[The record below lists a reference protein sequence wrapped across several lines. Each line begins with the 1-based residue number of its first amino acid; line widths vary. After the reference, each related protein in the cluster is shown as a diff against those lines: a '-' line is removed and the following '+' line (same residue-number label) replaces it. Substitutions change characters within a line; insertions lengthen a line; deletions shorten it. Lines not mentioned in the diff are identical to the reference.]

1 MKIFHDLFLSV
12 CACGTWLLM
21 TLAGGVAACAQEPQE
36 KTQDRMV
43 AKVNGAPIMV
53 SDLNQV
59 AAAQAQ
65 VIRHQFADDPTKLAN
80 EMAAVKLNALD
91 TLIDCQLLADE
102 FYKIGGVMQP
112 EFLEQD
118 LTQIIQLGFRG
129 NREAFL
135 ADLAKNGL
143 ALEKFRELRERML
156 IMNVM
161 RARIAGKVEVSEARV
176 REHYEKNLRLWSG
189 AEKVKLHTV
198 TISKTTAD
206 ARSVAES
213 VHAKLADGGDFEEI
227 ARKSSADSH
236 AARGGA
242 WKWIYLSD
250 LTGTVSEVVST
261 TKKGDIT
268 EVIEQLDAFIIVR
281 VDDRQEGDP
290 KPFESVKDEVTKSL
304 IDEVSLGRIEKRLN
318 ELREAADIQRM
329 GAE

>member
-1 MKIFHDLFLSV
+1 MNPFRAFFLQV
-12 CACGTWLLM
+12 RACGAWLVM
-21 TLAGGVAACAQEPQE
+21 MLAGGGAACGQAPQG
-36 KTQDRMV
+36 KAVDRMV
-43 AKVNGAPIMV
+43 AKVNGAPILV
-53 SDLNQV
+53 SDLKQV
-59 AAAQAQ
+59 AEAQAQ
-65 VIRHQFADDPTKLAN
+65 VIRHQFADDPTKLVK

-102 FYKIGGVMQP
+102 FYKIGGVMEP
-112 EFLEQD
+112 ALLEQD
-118 LTQIIQLGFRG
+118 LTQIIQMGFRG
-129 NREAFL
+129 NREAFT

-143 ALEKFRELRERML
+143 TLEKFRELRERMI

-161 RARIAGKVEVSEARV
+161 RARIAGKVEVTNEMV
-176 REHYEKNLRLWSG
+176 REHYEKNLRRWSG

-213 VHAKLADGGDFEEI
+213 VHSKLTEGGDFEEI
-227 ARKSSADSH
+227 ARKSSVDSH
-236 AARGGA
+236 AARGGE

-250 LTGTVSEVVST
+250 LTGTVSEVVLA
-261 TKKGDIT
+261 TKKGEIS

-290 KPFESVKDEVTKSL
+290 KPFESVKAEVAKSL
-304 IDEVSLGRIEKRLN
+304 MEEVSKGRIEERMIK
-318 ELREAADIQRM
+318 LRAAADIQRM